1 MKDKIRPIYLELQGF
16 LKELPKQE
24 TTSSSIRSEGV
35 WNSYHRAIEELNS
48 ITGKNYD
55 FAKVDIKKADSGF
68 GIPYFVSLTEFRL
81 KLGGVISRLYAEYF
95 SDEANPLDGS
105 PTTLI
110 TNSQN
115 QSQTLQLE
123 IVLEIS
129 ALIGKKI
136 DTLEEGSKEKKF
148 FEQIKSGLTTSKG
161 VVGLIKDILLT
172 GQNLGISIG
181 EILKLFS

>member
-1 MKDKIRPIYLELQGF
+1 MEFKDKGTCDCYHKCLDE
-16 LKELPKQE
+16 LKEI
-24 TTSSSIRSEGV
+24 TG
-35 WNSYHRAIEELNS
+35 NSYDDFKLEYKYHSNS
-48 ITGKNYD
+48 YSNSPFY
-55 FAKVDIKKADSGF
+55 
-68 GIPYFVSLTEFRL
+68 VSSESFKM
-81 KLGGVISRLYAEYF
+81 KLSGVISKIYGEYF
-95 SDEANPLDGS
+95 YTESNPLDGS